1 MCAQMLSFNASGSL
15 TAQPVARARAYC
27 KAQCVTRSSP
37 VAHITACRQAG
48 WTPRSSRDQCHT
60 VMRVCAPHALA
71 AGGVWSPSPVA
82 CSSLQPQRTATR
94 VQTPSCCVTHCC
106 QGLSS
111 SSSSSWRG
119 SSRRRQRSSRRPL
132 SLSVFALDAALPFDY
147 EAQAKKRLEAERN
160 AADKLV
166 IGPSPSARS
175 KPLCPHGLLTH
186 GVKRRAPCVSCC
198 PFRAQA

>member
-1 MCAQMLSFNASGSL
+1 MQLSRSGHTL
-15 TAQPVARARAYC
+15 GCERPCEKRARHEPEPLWHTLRPVA
-27 KAQCVTRSSP
+27 KP
-37 VAHITACRQAG
+37 LG
-48 WTPRSSRDQCHT
+48 PLRSSRGQCHT
-60 VMRVCAPHALA
+60 VMRVCAPHVLA
-71 AGGVWSPSPVA
+71 AGRVWSPSPVP
-82 CSSLQPQRTATR
+82 CSSSRTAAR

-111 SSSSSWRG
+111 SWRG

-132 SLSVFALDAALPFDY
+132 ALSVFALDAALPFDY

-175 KPLCPHGLLTH
+175 SLCPPSLTC
-186 GVKRRAPCVSCC
+186 GVKRRPRASLAVL
-198 PFRAQA
+198 RAQA

>member
-111 SSSSSWRG
+111 SSSSSSSWRG

-175 KPLCPHGLLTH
+175 KPLCPPM
-186 GVKRRAPCVSCC
+186 V
-198 PFRAQA
+198 F